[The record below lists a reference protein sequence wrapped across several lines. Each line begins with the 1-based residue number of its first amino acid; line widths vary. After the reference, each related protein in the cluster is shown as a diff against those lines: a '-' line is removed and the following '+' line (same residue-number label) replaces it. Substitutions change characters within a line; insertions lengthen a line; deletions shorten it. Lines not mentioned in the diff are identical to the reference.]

1 MDGEIEFLQ
10 NLGNQLRRVAAEQTS
25 TAGSRR
31 ARWRHVPRIRVL
43 PAMAVALVLAVAGLT
58 LWVTVPAR
66 EGLRTQPAPGDGQQ
80 QPGPAAGILAPL
92 PTGQEL
98 RAVDA
103 ASATDVWAVGSRYV
117 DDTYRARS
125 LILHWDG
132 QAWTRVASPDIGM
145 LTDVAAASEDAAWAI
160 GGEDKILRWDGT
172 AWEVSA
178 HPAPPSAFFSSID
191 ASGPD
196 DAWAVG
202 MQYGAEWVDQYG
214 DRNVGYDTFTM
225 HWDGATWTVVPSP
238 NAAPRHNFVES
249 VLALSST
256 DAWVAG
262 YSQEGSHPRTLTM
275 HWDGTAWSLV
285 PSPDPG
291 SDFNV
296 LWGMGTDG
304 SGGVWALGHYGYE
317 EPDSHVMALY
327 LRWDG
332 SQWNVVP
339 GPSGEALHQT
349 PTAFSGAW
357 ADDAWAVGSE
367 PTSSFLVAHWDG
379 SSWSTV
385 QAEIPNGGDPFGASL
400 ADVVSVSAADAWAV
414 GRYQGPPD
422 KDGVAETFPLIEH
435 WNGIAWGVME
445 APALDG

>member
-10 NLGNQLRRVAAEQTS
+10 HLGDHLRRVAEQT
-25 TAGSRR
+25 GGPRR
-31 ARWRHVPRIRVL
+31 VGVRWLRLPKIRAF
-43 PAMAVALVLAVAGLT
+43 PAMAVALVVAVAGVT
-58 LWVTVPAR
+58 LWARVLPR
-66 EGLRTQPAPGDGQQ
+66 EGVRTQPAPGDRQEE
-80 QPGPAAGILAPL
+80 PGPAAGIPAP
-92 PTGQEL
+92 PPMGQEL
-98 RAVDA
+98 WAVDA
-103 ASATDVWAVGSRYV
+103 ASASDVWAVGSRYV

-145 LTDVAAASEDAAWAI
+145 LTDVAAASEDSAWAI
-160 GGEDKILRWDGT
+160 GGEDKILHWDGT
-172 AWEVSA
+172 TWEVSA

-214 DRNVGYDTFTM
+214 DRNVGYDTFAM
-225 HWDGATWTVVPSP
+225 HWDGAAWTVVPSP
-238 NAAPRHNFVES
+238 NGAPRHNNVES
-249 VLALSST
+249 VLALSPT
-256 DAWVAG
+256 DAWMIG

-275 HWDGTAWSLV
+275 HWDGTTWSLI

-296 LWGMGTDG
+296 LWGMGTD
-304 SGGVWALGHYGYE
+304 SAGGVWAVGHYGD
-317 EPDSHVMALY
+317 PDSRFMALY
-327 LRWDG
+327 MWWDG
-332 SQWNVVP
+332 SEWQVVP

-349 PTAFSGAW
+349 PTALSGAS
-357 ADDAWAVGSE
+357 ANDTWAVGSE

-385 QAEIPNGGDPFGASL
+385 EAEIPQGGDTFGASL
-400 ADVVSVSAADAWAV
+400 ADVVSISVTDAWAV

-422 KDGVAETFPLIEH
+422 KGGAAETIPLIEH
-435 WNGIAWGVME
+435 WDGVAWSVME
-445 APALDG
+445 APPLDD